1 MIENTTELAEM
12 ISTRISHDLI
22 GNIGALSSALELMK
36 ENNDELDDGTRSI
49 IKTASQTLKARQT
62 FFRIA
67 FGLDTKNIEAE
78 ELKNIC
84 DNYLATVGSRMYPL
98 VSEFSGAGPELA
110 KFLCLSVMIG
120 AEVCIRG
127 GHIEIA
133 VNKNNMTIKVSS
145 EYDLSASKIAV
156 YQNILQNIRPQDN
169 ISQYVQLIYLRELL
183 GNNVAMQLTST
194 DKTMNLIIG

>member
-1 MIENTTELAEM
+1 MINNNTELAER

-36 ENNDELDDGTRSI
+36 ENNDELDEGTRSI
-49 IKTASQTLKARQT
+49 INTATNTLKARQT

-67 FGLDTKNIEAE
+67 FGLDTKNIETE

-84 DNYLATVGSRMYPL
+84 QDYLSTFGSRAYPL
-98 VSEFSGAGPELA
+98 SLELLGISSSLA
-110 KFLCLSVMIG
+110 KFVCLSVMIG

-127 GHIEIA
+127 GNIKIS
-133 VNKNNMTIKVSS
+133 VNQNNMTIGVKS
-145 EYDLSASKIAV
+145 EYNLSAPKIEV
-156 YQNILQNIRPQDN
+156 YKNILQDIRPQDN

-183 GNNVAMQLTST
+183 GQDVAMKINAT
-194 DKTMNLIIG
+194 DNSLELIIG

>member
-1 MIENTTELAEM
+1 MINNNTELAEM

-36 ENNDELDDGTRSI
+36 ENNDELDEGTRSI
-49 IKTASQTLKARQT
+49 INTATNTLKARQT

-67 FGLDTKNIEAE
+67 FGLDTKNIETE

-84 DNYLATVGSRMYPL
+84 QDYLSTFGSRAYPL
-98 VSEFSGAGPELA
+98 SLELLGISSSLA
-110 KFLCLSVMIG
+110 KFVCLSVMIG

-127 GHIEIA
+127 GNIKIS
-133 VNKNNMTIKVSS
+133 VNQNNMTIGVKS
-145 EYDLSASKIAV
+145 EYNLSAPKIEV
-156 YQNILQNIRPQDN
+156 YKNILQDIRPQDN

-183 GNNVAMQLTST
+183 GQDVAMKINAT
-194 DKTMNLIIG
+194 DNSLELIIG

>member
-1 MIENTTELAEM
+1 MINNNTELAEM

-36 ENNDELDDGTRSI
+36 ENNDELDEGTRSI
-49 IKTASQTLKARQT
+49 INTATNTLKARQT

-67 FGLDTKNIEAE
+67 FGLDTKNIETE

-84 DNYLATVGSRMYPL
+84 QDYLSTFGSRAYPL
-98 VSEFSGAGPELA
+98 SLELLGISSSLA
-110 KFLCLSVMIG
+110 KFVCLSVMIG

-127 GHIEIA
+127 GNIKIS
-133 VNKNNMTIKVSS
+133 VNQNNMTIGVKS
-145 EYDLSASKIAV
+145 EYNLSAPKIEV
-156 YQNILQNIRPQDN
+156 YKNILRDIRPQDN

-183 GNNVAMQLTST
+183 GQDVAMKINAT
-194 DKTMNLIIG
+194 DNSLELIIG

>member
-1 MIENTTELAEM
+1 MINNNTELAEM

-36 ENNDELDDGTRSI
+36 ENNDELDEGTRNI
-49 IKTASQTLKARQT
+49 INTATNTLKARQT

-67 FGLDTKNIEAE
+67 FGLDTKNIETE

-84 DNYLATVGSRMYPL
+84 QDYLSTFGSRAYPL
-98 VSEFSGAGPELA
+98 SLELLGISSSLA
-110 KFLCLSVMIG
+110 KFVCLSVMIG

-127 GHIEIA
+127 GNIKVS
-133 VNKNNMTIKVSS
+133 VNQNNMTIGVKS
-145 EYDLSASKIAV
+145 EYNLSAPKIEV
-156 YQNILQNIRPQDN
+156 YKNILQDIRPQDN

-183 GNNVAMQLTST
+183 GQDVAMKINAT
-194 DKTMNLIIG
+194 DNSLELIIG

>member
-1 MIENTTELAEM
+1 MINNNTELAEM

-36 ENNDELDDGTRSI
+36 ENNDELDEGTRNI
-49 IKTASQTLKARQT
+49 INTATNTLKARQT

-67 FGLDTKNIEAE
+67 FGLDTKNIETE

-84 DNYLATVGSRMYPL
+84 QDYLSTFGSRAYPL
-98 VSEFSGAGPELA
+98 SLELLGISSSLA
-110 KFLCLSVMIG
+110 KFVCLSVMIG

-127 GHIEIA
+127 GNIKIS
-133 VNKNNMTIKVSS
+133 VNQNNMTIGVKS
-145 EYDLSASKIAV
+145 EYNLSAPKIEV
-156 YQNILQNIRPQDN
+156 YKNILQDIRPQDN

-183 GNNVAMQLTST
+183 GQDVAMKINAT
-194 DKTMNLIIG
+194 DNSLELIIG

>member
-1 MIENTTELAEM
+1 MINNNTELAEM

-49 IKTASQTLKARQT
+49 IKTAAYTLKARQT

-67 FGLDTKNIEAE
+67 FGLDTKTVEAD

-84 DNYLATVGSRMYPL
+84 QDYLSTIGSRQYPL
-98 VSEFSGAGPELA
+98 NLQLSGTSSSLA

-127 GHIEIA
+127 GSINIS
-133 VNKNNMTIKVSS
+133 VNQNNMTISTKSD
-145 EYDLSASKIAV
+145 YNLSAPKIEV
-156 YQNILQNIRPQDN
+156 YKNILQNIRPQDN

-183 GNNVAMQLTST
+183 GPDVAMKINSGDNYMELV
-194 DKTMNLIIG
+194 IG

>member
-1 MIENTTELAEM
+1 MINNNTELAEM

-36 ENNDELDDGTRSI
+36 ENNDELDEGTRSI
-49 IKTASQTLKARQT
+49 INTATNTLKARQT

-67 FGLDTKNIEAE
+67 FGLDTKNIETE

-84 DNYLATVGSRMYPL
+84 QDYLSTFGSRAYPL
-98 VSEFSGAGPELA
+98 SLELLGVSSSLA
-110 KFLCLSVMIG
+110 KFVCLSVMIG

-127 GHIEIA
+127 GNIKIS
-133 VNKNNMTIKVSS
+133 VNQNNMTIGVKS
-145 EYDLSASKIAV
+145 EYNLSAPKIEV
-156 YQNILQNIRPQDN
+156 YKNILQDIRPQDN

-183 GNNVAMQLTST
+183 GQDVAMKINAT
-194 DKTMNLIIG
+194 DNSLELIIG

>member
-1 MIENTTELAEM
+1 MINNNTELAEM

-36 ENNDELDDGTRSI
+36 ENNDELDEGTRSI
-49 IKTASQTLKARQT
+49 INTATNTLKARQT

-67 FGLDTKNIEAE
+67 FGLDTKNIETE

-84 DNYLATVGSRMYPL
+84 QDYLSTFGSRAYPL
-98 VSEFSGAGPELA
+98 SLELLGISSSLA
-110 KFLCLSVMIG
+110 KFVCLSVMIG

-127 GHIEIA
+127 GNIKVS
-133 VNKNNMTIKVSS
+133 VNQNNMTISVKS
-145 EYDLSASKIAV
+145 EYNLSAPKIEV
-156 YQNILQNIRPQDN
+156 YKNILQDIRPQDN

-183 GNNVAMQLTST
+183 GQDVAMKINAT
-194 DKTMNLIIG
+194 DNSLELIIG

>member
-1 MIENTTELAEM
+1 MINSNTELAEM

-36 ENNDELDDGTRSI
+36 ENNDELDEGTKGI
-49 IKTASQTLKARQT
+49 ITTAAHTLKARQT

-67 FGLDTKNIEAE
+67 FGLETKTIEAA
-78 ELKNIC
+78 ELENIC
-84 DNYLATVGSRMYPL
+84 KDYLSTIGSRQYPL
-98 VSEFSGAGPELA
+98 NLQLSGTTAALA

-127 GHIEIA
+127 GNISIS
-133 VNKNNMTIKVSS
+133 VNQNNMTVSAKS
-145 EYDLSASKIAV
+145 EYNLSAPKIEV
-156 YQNILQNIRPQDN
+156 YKNILQNIRPQDN

-183 GNNVAMQLTST
+183 GSDVAMKINYD
-194 DKTMNLIIG
+194 DKYMELIIG